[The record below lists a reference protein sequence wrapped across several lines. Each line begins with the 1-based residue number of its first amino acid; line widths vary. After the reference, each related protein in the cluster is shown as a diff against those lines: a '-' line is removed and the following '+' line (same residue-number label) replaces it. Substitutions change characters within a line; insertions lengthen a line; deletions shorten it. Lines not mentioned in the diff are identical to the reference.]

1 MGKLMQ
7 KLKNKIW
14 AVLFLFILTIPAK
27 AIELYGDAIQG
38 SMLVGKTSA
47 STTVVFDGITQKTG
61 KDGIFVIGLHRDAPE
76 TMTLKVAGEKYQ
88 ITVKKRKY
96 KEQKINGLPKKKVTP
111 PKALLKRI
119 KKESDAIKKIRKT
132 KSNLLHFAGT
142 WKHPTTGTIT
152 GTYGSRRI
160 LNGKPKFPHYGI
172 DYANKIGTPVIAPQA
187 GKITLIQKDNFYSGL
202 TIFIDHGKGINTA
215 YLHLN
220 KSFVKQGQIVKQGQK
235 IGTIGTSGRSTGPHL
250 DWRINWYDKRLDP
263 ALLTGIELGLNPT
276 GKKIK

>member
-1 MGKLMQ
+1 MQ
-7 KLKNKIW
+7 KLKNKILL
-14 AVLFLFILTIPAK
+14 AIILLLSLPTIAK
-27 AIELYGDAIQG
+27 AVELYGDAVQG

-47 STTVVFDGITQKTG
+47 GTNVSFDGITQKTG
-61 KDGIFVIGLHRDAPE
+61 TDGIFVIGLHRDAPE
-76 TMTLKVAGEKYQ
+76 TMTLKVGSEKYQ
-88 ITVKKRKY
+88 ISVKKRKY
-96 KEQKINGLPKKKVTP
+96 KEQRIDGLPKKKVTP

-119 KKESDAIKKIRKT
+119 KKESAAIKKIRKT

-142 WKHPTTGTIT
+142 WKHPTTGIIT

-172 DYANKIGTPVIAPQA
+172 DYANKIGTPVIAPQS
-187 GKITLIQKDNFYSGL
+187 GKVTLIQLDNYYSGL

-215 YLHLN
+215 YLHMD
-220 KSFVKQGQIVKQGQK
+220 KAFVKQGDTVKQGQK